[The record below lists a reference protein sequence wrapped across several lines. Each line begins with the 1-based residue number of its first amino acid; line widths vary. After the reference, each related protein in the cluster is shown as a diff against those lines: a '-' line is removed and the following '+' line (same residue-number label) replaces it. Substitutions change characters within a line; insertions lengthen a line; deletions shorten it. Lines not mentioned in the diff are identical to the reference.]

1 MSQRVTSKGFVKQ
14 KRKKYKHN
22 WNYCLQVAVQVRLS
36 NYMRNSAAG
45 EEERTFIL
53 QVEQQQSKRKKK
65 TGHNWPQFYIGIHAC
80 NLTRDSTSKR

>member
-36 NYMRNSAAG
+36 RRGGKNIYTTG
-45 EEERTFIL
+45 GTTT
-53 QVEQQQSKRKKK
+53 VKKK
-65 TGHNWPQFYIGIHAC
+65 EKNRSQLATVLHRHTCMQFDQRF
-80 NLTRDSTSKR
+80 NQQKMNF